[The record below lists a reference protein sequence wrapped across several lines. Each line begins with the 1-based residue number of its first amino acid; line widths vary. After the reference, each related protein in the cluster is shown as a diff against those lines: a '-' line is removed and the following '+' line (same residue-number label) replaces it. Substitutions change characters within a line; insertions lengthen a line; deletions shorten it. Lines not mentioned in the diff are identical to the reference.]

1 MVVLKI
7 PEHRREVMADY
18 DLLLLDT
25 KAEIIRFN
33 DAPAIVF
40 QILC

>member
-1 MVVLKI
+1 
-7 PEHRREVMADY
+7 MADY

-40 QILC
+40 QILCWNLFAKIQ